1 MRKPAANSRPWLPRR
16 PQGFSRKENSMPE
29 YHTHRWTRLSR
40 AFRRQHPLCAECQRK
55 GRIAEAEVTDHIIPP
70 WVEGVD
76 FWDASNWQPLCRRCN
91 LAKGARD
98 RIKWPLDTR
107 KGEGVQISRRQSR
120 KTTLTPQFAHVQNF
134 QKLGDT
140 FRSLHLH
147 LCRSCR
153 KSLRARKMALA
164 ENRARKVINRARINI
179 L

>member
-16 PQGFSRKENSMPE
+16 PQGFSRKEDSMPE

-55 GRIAEAEVTDHIIPP
+55 GRITEAEVTDHIIPP

-107 KGEGVQISRRQSR
+107 KGEGGSNLSATIAQDRTSTSIRAHAKFS
-120 KTTLTPQFAHVQNF
+120 KNGGDFPQP
-134 QKLGDT
+134 
-140 FRSLHLH
+140 
-147 LCRSCR
+147 
-153 KSLRARKMALA
+153 ALA
-164 ENRARKVINRARINI
+164 PLPVVQKKAASPENDICVKSCQGMGKSCQKW
-179 L
+179 

>member
-16 PQGFSRKENSMPE
+16 PQGFSRKEDSMPE

-107 KGEGVQISRRQSR
+107 KGEGGSNLSATIAQDHSHTSIRARAKFSKIGEHLPEPTLAPLPLVQKKPASPKNGIN
-120 KTTLTPQFAHVQNF
+120 KKNV
-134 QKLGDT
+134 
-140 FRSLHLH
+140 LHL
-147 LCRSCR
+147 
-153 KSLRARKMALA
+153 K
-164 ENRARKVINRARINI
+164 
-179 L
+179 

>member
-16 PQGFSRKENSMPE
+16 PQGFSRKEDSLPE

-107 KGEGVQISRRQSR
+107 KGEGGSNLSATIAQDLSRTSIRARAKFS
-120 KTTLTPQFAHVQNF
+120 KN
-134 QKLGDT
+134 GE
-140 FRSLHLH
+140 HLPEPA
-147 LCRSCR
+147 LAPLPNVKKKAASPKNSVNAQSCR
-153 KSLRARKMALA
+153 KSEKSCQ
-164 ENRARKVINRARINI
+164 N
-179 L
+179 

>member
-16 PQGFSRKENSMPE
+16 PQGFSRKEDSMPE

-98 RIKWPLDTR
+98 RIKWPIDTR
-107 KGEGVQISRRQSR
+107 KGEGGSNLSATSAQ
-120 KTTLTPQFAHVQNF
+120 
-134 QKLGDT
+134 D
-140 FRSLHLH
+140 RS
-147 LCRSCR
+147 ST
-153 KSLRARKMALA
+153 SIRARAKFTKIGGYLPKPALA
-164 ENRARKVINRARINI
+164 PMPNVQKKAASPGNGIGEKLCQERGKSCQKW
-179 L
+179 

>member
-16 PQGFSRKENSMPE
+16 PQGFSRKEDSMPE

-107 KGEGVQISRRQSR
+107 KGEGGSNLSAQAARPTLLEDFNRTHHTVFHRRSI
-120 KTTLTPQFAHVQNF
+120 AE
-134 QKLGDT
+134 
-140 FRSLHLH
+140 
-147 LCRSCR
+147 LCRGYESCGIIIAH
-153 KSLRARKMALA
+153 SLCYTF
-164 ENRARKVINRARINI
+164 
-179 L
+179 

>member
-16 PQGFSRKENSMPE
+16 PQGFSRKEDSMPE

-76 FWDASNWQPLCRRCN
+76 FWCN

-107 KGEGVQISRRQSR
+107 KGEGGSNLSATIAQDHSHTSIRAHAKFSKIRGHLPEPALAPLAFVQKKAASQENCMSE
-120 KTTLTPQFAHVQNF
+120 K
-134 QKLGDT
+134 
-140 FRSLHLH
+140 
-147 LCRSCR
+147 SCR
-153 KSLRARKMALA
+153 KSEKSCQ
-164 ENRARKVINRARINI
+164 N
-179 L
+179 

>member
-16 PQGFSRKENSMPE
+16 PQGFSRKEDSMPE

-40 AFRRQHPLCAECQRK
+40 AFRTQHPLCAECQRK

-107 KGEGVQISRRQSR
+107 KGEGGSNLSTTIAQDHTSTSIRARAKFTKIGGYLPKPALAPLPLVQKKAARPGNGISVKSCQERGKSC
-120 KTTLTPQFAHVQNF
+120 
-134 QKLGDT
+134 QKL
-140 FRSLHLH
+140 
-147 LCRSCR
+147 
-153 KSLRARKMALA
+153 
-164 ENRARKVINRARINI
+164 
-179 L
+179 

>member
-1 MRKPAANSRPWLPRR
+1 
-16 PQGFSRKENSMPE
+16 MPE

-107 KGEGVQISRRQSR
+107 KGEGGSNLSATSSQ
-120 KTTLTPQFAHVQNF
+120 
-134 QKLGDT
+134 D
-140 FRSLHLH
+140 RSSTSKNARAKFSKMREHLPEP
-147 LCRSCR
+147 
-153 KSLRARKMALA
+153 ALA
-164 ENRARKVINRARINI
+164 PLPIVHKKAASPENGINKKSVLN
-179 L
+179 LK

>member
-1 MRKPAANSRPWLPRR
+1 MRKPATNSRPWLPRR
-16 PQGFSRKENSMPE
+16 PQGFSRKEDSMPE

-107 KGEGVQISRRQSR
+107 KGEGGSNLSATIAQDHSHTSIRARAKFSKNGEHLPEPTLAPLPLVQKKAASPENGINKKS
-120 KTTLTPQFAHVQNF
+120 V
-134 QKLGDT
+134 
-140 FRSLHLH
+140 LHL
-147 LCRSCR
+147 
-153 KSLRARKMALA
+153 K
-164 ENRARKVINRARINI
+164 
-179 L
+179 

>member
-1 MRKPAANSRPWLPRR
+1 
-16 PQGFSRKENSMPE
+16 MPE

-107 KGEGVQISRRQSR
+107 KGEGG
-120 KTTLTPQFAHVQNF
+120 QNLSATIA
-134 QKLGDT
+134 QDHSHT
-140 FRSLHLH
+140 SI
-147 LCRSCR
+147 
-153 KSLRARKMALA
+153 RARAKFSKNGGRPP
-164 ENRARKVINRARINI
+164 EI
-179 L
+179 

>member
-16 PQGFSRKENSMPE
+16 PQGFSRKEDSMPE

-107 KGEGVQISRRQSR
+107 KGEGGFKS
-120 KTTLTPQFAHVQNF
+120 
-134 QKLGDT
+134 LGD
-140 FRSLHLH
+140 
-147 LCRSCR
+147 
-153 KSLRARKMALA
+153 
-164 ENRARKVINRARINI
+164 NRARPLSHLQKRECKISKNAGAPSRTYTCTSAARAEKSSEPGK
-179 L
+179 

>member
-16 PQGFSRKENSMPE
+16 PQGFSRKEDSMPE

-107 KGEGVQISRRQSR
+107 KGEGGSNLSATIAQDLSHTSIRARA
-120 KTTLTPQFAHVQNF
+120 KFPKNGEYLPEPALAPLPLM
-134 QKLGDT
+134 QKKAASPENGINKK
-140 FRSLHLH
+140 SVLHL
-147 LCRSCR
+147 
-153 KSLRARKMALA
+153 K
-164 ENRARKVINRARINI
+164 
-179 L
+179 

>member
-16 PQGFSRKENSMPE
+16 PQGFSRKEDSMPE

-98 RIKWPLDTR
+98 RVKWPLDMR
-107 KGEGVQISRRQSR
+107 KGEGGSNLSATIAQ
-120 KTTLTPQFAHVQNF
+120 
-134 QKLGDT
+134 D
-140 FRSLHLH
+140 
-147 LCRSCR
+147 
-153 KSLRARKMALA
+153 
-164 ENRARKVINRARINI
+164 
-179 L
+179 

>member
-1 MRKPAANSRPWLPRR
+1 MTMRKPAANSRPWLPRR
-16 PQGFSRKENSMPE
+16 PQGFSRKEDSLPE
-29 YHTHRWTRLSR
+29 YHTHRWTKLSR

-107 KGEGVQISRRQSR
+107 KGEGGQNLSATIAQDHAQTSKNARAKFLKNGEHLPEPALAPLQLVQKKAASPENGINKKS
-120 KTTLTPQFAHVQNF
+120 V
-134 QKLGDT
+134 
-140 FRSLHLH
+140 LHL
-147 LCRSCR
+147 
-153 KSLRARKMALA
+153 K
-164 ENRARKVINRARINI
+164 
-179 L
+179 